1 MKDRIIDVMNYL
13 QMKPSSFANATNI
26 KLATLSQILN
36 GRNNPSLEVVSKI
49 RTAFPFLSY
58 DWIISGEGEMC
69 KEQPTLPFT
78 DEDTPFNHDENREFT
93 TERTNDSENRK
104 DFAPYRSQEH
114 PRVPE
119 IEEIKYIERPAKKI
133 REIKIFYDDGTYETF
148 VPQK

>member
-1 MKDRIIDVMNYL
+1 MNYL

-36 GRNNPSLEVVSKI
+36 GRNNPSLEVVTKI
-49 RTAFPFLSY
+49 RAAFPQLSY
-58 DWIISGEGEMC
+58 DWMISGEGPMC
-69 KEQPTLPFT
+69 KAEPMLPF
-78 DEDTPFNHDENREFT
+78 DENEGFKTDENREFT
-93 TERTNDSENRK
+93 TERTDDSENRK
-104 DFAPYRSQEH
+104 DFAPYRPQEH